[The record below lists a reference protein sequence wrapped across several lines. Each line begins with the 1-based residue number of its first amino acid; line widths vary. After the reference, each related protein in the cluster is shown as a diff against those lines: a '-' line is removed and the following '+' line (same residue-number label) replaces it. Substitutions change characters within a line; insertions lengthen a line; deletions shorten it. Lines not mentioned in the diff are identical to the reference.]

1 MRLYEFDTDRAL
13 VSKIVALTNQLQQAR
28 EEGKIGDDFT
38 VDKLLA
44 YFQKYDVILD
54 KNDLYQMIQ
63 VKPLKAVIKNIQ
75 GKNVIFK
82 GQEEKKTEKPD
93 STDNKKVVANMA
105 KRALKK

>member
-38 VDKLLA
+38 VDKLLS

-63 VKPLKAVIKNIQ
+63 VKPLKSVIKNIQ

-82 GQEEKKTEKPD
+82 GQEEKKAEKPD
-93 STDNKKVVANMA
+93 KTDNKKVVASMA
-105 KRALKK
+105 KHALKK